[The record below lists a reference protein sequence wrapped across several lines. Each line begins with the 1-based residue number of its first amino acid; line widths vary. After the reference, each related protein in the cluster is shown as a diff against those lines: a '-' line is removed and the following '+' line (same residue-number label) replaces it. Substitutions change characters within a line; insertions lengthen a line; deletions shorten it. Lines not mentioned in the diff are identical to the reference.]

1 MADRHNR
8 DLDRQPAPLPKPLPV
23 PTVDAHAH
31 IEIVTNAALDSA
43 EVLQVLDDA
52 KSVGV
57 DRIVQVGYSAEQ
69 SKWCVA
75 AAEHFDDRVLAAVAL
90 HPNEAPV
97 VPDLDADLKIIEEL
111 ASHPRVRAIGETGL
125 DYFRTPPELRK
136 RQQDSFKWHIE
147 LAKKTKKAL
156 VIHDRDSHDDVLSI
170 LLEVGAPEKTVFH
183 CFSGD
188 VEMAKTCIERGYILS
203 FAGTMTFKNAPA
215 LREAVKLVPHDQLL
229 VETDSPF
236 LCPMPNRGAL
246 NTPAQIPNTLRVIAD
261 VRGISADYLAA
272 AISELM
278 ADPARLEKYGKAGRL
293 RAQTHFGWDAVAA
306 QTISLYRSVI
316 S

>member
-8 DLDRQPAPLPKPLPV
+8 DIEREIAPLPEPLPV

-31 IEIVTNAALDSA
+31 LEIVTDEAPDSDA
-43 EVLQVLDDA
+43 VRKVLDDA
-52 KSVGV
+52 KSVNV

-69 SKWCVA
+69 SQWCVDMA
-75 AAEHFDDRVLAAVAL
+75 KAFPGRVLAAVAL

-97 VPDLDADLKIIEEL
+97 VQDMEADWAIIEKL
-111 ASHPRVRAIGETGL
+111 AKEPRVRAIGETGL

-136 RQQDSFKWHIE
+136 RQQESFKWHID
-147 LAKKTKKAL
+147 LAKRTNKAL
-156 VIHDRDSHDDVLSI
+156 VIHDRDSHEDVLSV

-203 FAGTMTFKNAPA
+203 FAGTLTFKNAPS

-236 LCPMPNRGAL
+236 LAPAPHRGSL
-246 NTPAQIPNTLRVIAD
+246 NTPAQIANIVRAMAAERDED
-261 VRGISADYLAA
+261 VAELATALSANAER
-272 AISELM
+272 I
-278 ADPARLEKYGKAGRL
+278 
-293 RAQTHFGWDAVAA
+293 FGSFA
-306 QTISLYRSVI
+306 
-316 S
+316 

>member
-8 DLDRQPAPLPKPLPV
+8 DIDREFAPLPEPLPV
-23 PTVDAHAH
+23 AVADAHAH
-31 IEIVTNAALDSA
+31 IEIVTNSTPDSDA
-43 EVLQVLDDA
+43 VRHVLDEA

-69 SKWCVA
+69 SEWCA
-75 AAEHFDDRVLAAVAL
+75 ALAELYPGRVLAAVAL

-97 VPDLDADLKIIEEL
+97 VKDLAADMAIIERL
-111 ASHPRVRAIGETGL
+111 AYMPRVRAIGETGL
-125 DYFRTPPELRK
+125 DYFRTPPELRGV
-136 RQQDSFKWHIE
+136 QQESFKWHIE
-147 LAKKTKKAL
+147 LAKKSNKAL
-156 VIHDRDSHDDVLSI
+156 VIHDRDSHEDVLSV

-215 LREAVKLVPHDQLL
+215 LREAVKLVPHSQLL

-236 LCPMPNRGAL
+236 LAPTPHRGMQ
-246 NTPAQIPNTLRVIAD
+246 NTPAQIPTIVRAMAAERGEDLAELCNALSTNTERV
-261 VRGISADYLAA
+261 
-272 AISELM
+272 
-278 ADPARLEKYGKAGRL
+278 
-293 RAQTHFGWDAVAA
+293 FGSFA
-306 QTISLYRSVI
+306 
-316 S
+316 

>member
-8 DLDRQPAPLPKPLPV
+8 DIDREQAPLPDALPV

-31 IEIVTNAALDSA
+31 IEIVTNEAPDSDA
-43 EVLQVLDDA
+43 VRKVLDDA
-52 KSVGV
+52 KSVNV

-69 SKWCVA
+69 SQWCVDMA
-75 AAEHFDDRVLAAVAL
+75 NAFPGRVLAAVAL

-97 VPDLDADLKIIEEL
+97 VADLEADWAIIEKL
-111 ASHPRVRAIGETGL
+111 AQEPRVRAIGETGL

-136 RQQDSFKWHIE
+136 RQQDSFKWHID
-147 LAKKTKKAL
+147 LAKRTNKAL
-156 VIHDRDSHDDVLSI
+156 VIHDRDSHEDVLSV

-236 LCPMPNRGAL
+236 LAPAPHRGAL
-246 NTPAQIPNTLRVIAD
+246 NTPAQISNIVRAMAAERNED
-261 VRGISADYLAA
+261 VAELATA
-272 AISELM
+272 LSDNAERI
-278 ADPARLEKYGKAGRL
+278 
-293 RAQTHFGWDAVAA
+293 FGSFA
-306 QTISLYRSVI
+306 
-316 S
+316 